1 MRLAA
6 QTIARWIAE
15 YGRENARQ
23 MVLVHLSGIHCELP
37 PEFRAAHL
45 TAFGL

>member
-1 MRLAA
+1 MRITAR
-6 QTIARWIAE
+6 TIAHWIAE

-23 MVLVHLSGIHCELP
+23 MVLVHLSGIYGKVA
-37 PEFRAAHL
+37 PEFRAAQL